1 MNALFKELIVALNK
15 ITPYGVIAL
24 ALIVAL
30 VAVIKM

>member
-1 MNALFKELIVALNK
+1 MNGFIREIVVALNK
-15 ITPYGVIAL
+15 FTPYGLVAL